1 MTRYKVYGRGKSASY
16 FIECLLH
23 EANVPYDFKTFSYDE
38 TKKPDFLKI
47 NPLARTPVLIT
58 PDGQVIIE
66 SVAIF
71 AHLVEKFSVIAPEVN
86 SPQRNLMWQHL
97 AVLSTSL
104 FASYYRVHHS
114 ATVAPEEHHPVIHEY
129 AAIEANKWLN
139 YLEGELHP
147 YLAGASPLAADY
159 YFFMMTRWAPDADL
173 LVESRPN
180 LARFISL
187 MKENETV
194 KKVNKIRGLD

>member
-1 MTRYKVYGRGKSASY
+1 
-16 FIECLLH
+16 
-23 EANVPYDFKTFSYDE
+23 VPYDFKTFSYDE

-147 YLAGASPLAADY
+147 YLAGDSPLAADY

-194 KKVNKIRGLD
+194 KKINKIRGLA